1 MSRRLLVLCYHNVE
15 PTWCFPARPGAGL
28 RGLERQLRALSRW
41 ANVVPLD
48 EAVRTLAE
56 GRQLPRRAVAL
67 SFDDGYR
74 DNLTL
79 AVPLLERLGL
89 PATFFLVPGL
99 LSNEALPWW
108 EVVSWA
114 VMQAGVPTLSFK
126 DTESLGD
133 ATRPLSDEA
142 TRRSALNELQRDLK
156 RRSRAE
162 RDRAVL
168 DLVERLQPRGTR
180 PSAESMFLDWDEAPA
195 LLERGFTVGSHTCAH
210 AILSGETADEQTRD
224 LAQAR
229 QSLQAGLGVG
239 AELLAYPNGTALD
252 YDEATLRAAEAAGH
266 PSAFTT
272 REGFNDQGTPPLELR
287 RVVMYPERGLV
298 ELAVNLRYA
307 LQGVGG

>member
-1 MSRRLLVLCYHNVE
+1 VNRRLLVLCYHNVE

-48 EAVRTLAE
+48 AAVRTLAE
-56 GRQLPRRAVAL
+56 GGQLPRRAVAL

-99 LSNEALPWW
+99 LSNDALPWW
-108 EVVSWA
+108 EVLSWA
-114 VMQAGVPTLSFK
+114 VMQAGVPTLSFG
-126 DTESLGD
+126 DTE
-133 ATRPLSDEA
+133 RPLADETA
-142 TRRSALNELQRDLK
+142 RRSALNELQRDLK

-168 DLVERLQPRGTR
+168 ELVEKLQPRGTR
-180 PSAESMFLDWDEAPA
+180 PSAESLFLDWDEAPA
-195 LLERGFTVGSHTCAH
+195 LLERGFAVGSHTCAH
-210 AILSGETADEQTRD
+210 AILSGETPENQTRD
-224 LAQAR
+224 LADAR
-229 QSLQAGLGVG
+229 RSLQTGLGVQ

-252 YDEATLRAAEAAGH
+252 YDDATLRAAAAAGH

-272 REGFNDQGTPPLELR
+272 REGFNDRATPPLELR
-287 RVVMYPERGLV
+287 RVVIYPERGLAD
-298 ELAVNLRYA
+298 LAVNLRYA
-307 LQGVGG
+307 LQGVGE